1 MLAAAVV
8 AQPQLEETE
17 MPRSRAAMVAQARQ
31 TASQVQVSIM
41 QAVAAVVTEPLAQA
55 ERMLLAEPEA
65 QVAAATA
72 EA

>member
-1 MLAAAVV
+1 
-8 AQPQLEETE
+8 
-17 MPRSRAAMVAQARQ
+17 
-31 TASQVQVSIM
+31 M